1 MSSATIERTTL
12 TRAAAMPR
20 VNLLPPEIA
29 EAAKARQL
37 KLMVIGVGVVAV
49 AGVAAL
55 YLGASASADAAAD
68 ELAATQAVTAQLNAT
83 VAEYANVPVVYAQV
97 DAAEAELVQAMGQE
111 VRYSYLLNDLSLTIP
126 NGVWL
131 TSLTVEQ
138 PVQPVNPDG
147 TVNVE
152 TAEVVS
158 SPFGG
163 QGIASVSFEG
173 YGLQVND
180 VAAWLDSL
188 TKQSVY
194 IDPAFSE
201 ASKEEVQGTG
211 TEAVAIT
218 SGVTIT
224 GDAYSDR
231 YAAKAG
237 E

>member
-37 KLMVIGVGVVAV
+37 KLMVVGVGVVSV

-55 YLGASASADAAAD
+55 YLGASASASAAAD
-68 ELAATQAVTAQLNAT
+68 ELATTQAVTAQLNAK

-131 TSLTVEQ
+131 TGLTVEQ

-147 TVNVE
+147 SVSTD
-152 TAEVVS
+152 TAEPVT
-158 SPFGG
+158 SPFGAA
-163 QGIASVSFEG
+163 GIASVAFEG

-180 VAAWLDSL
+180 VAAWLDAL
-188 TKQSVY
+188 TKQNVY

-201 ASKEEVQGTG
+201 ATKEEVQGTG

-218 SGVTIT
+218 SGVTVT
-224 GDAYSDR
+224 EDAYSNR
-231 YAAKAG
+231 YTAKAG